1 MAKSVIIELSYSP
14 WNSPVVMVTKL
25 SGSVRFCCDYRRLN
39 EITIKDSQP
48 LPRIDDT
55 LDALSG
61 SVWFST
67 LDLKSGFWQIAMN
80 KKDKP

>member
-1 MAKSVIIELSYSP
+1 
-14 WNSPVVMVTKL
+14 MVTKP

-48 LPRIDDT
+48 LPRIDGT